1 MGCLLSFAP
10 QRAQPHPPAVN
21 GRLGPSSTC
30 PRGHARPPVLTPG
43 RRRSSGFA
51 AWAVRAEVTLGQARD
66 SNSRKRRWAMSA
78 WAGRELLA
86 GRWRRGHGDGPG
98 RGERDGAAPR
108 KPPEEALAA
117 QGPLASPERSSLLQ
131 KIFSLEKEKQKHN
144 HLLGEKDKEIQNLKD
159 KLKSKNK
166 NSEVSSLQ
174 SQLEE
179 KTKEAERRE
188 QLLSSLSEEMNRLKC
203 NLSTVTAKCSELE
216 NKANNSHASEEAVT
230 NSTGSSTNLSEVEK
244 QLKDALEKNQ
254 QWLLYDQQREVYVR
268 GLLGRIF
275 ELEKKSEIVSQQQPK
290 ESNTEGHLPEEKQK
304 YYDQLLLTAKSD
316 LETERRTITQLRCEL
331 HEFKKKYEET
341 QREMMSLNDLL
352 QSQQAVEMKALEN
365 ENKIKG
371 EKVQRLKQENESIKV
386 QLREEKEK
394 SEELLSQVQLL
405 RKSLLKQQEEHT
417 RIALLE
423 QQIQICTTDFE
434 NEKLDRQN
442 LQHQLNQVLKE
453 LRKAREQITR
463 LEPLKLQESGCVEP
477 QEDLQAA
484 FEEKVTVYD
493 RSPSQKHSNLL
504 DESFLE
510 CPRCKVQYPTS
521 QHRELLA
528 HIDFCTA

>member
-1 MGCLLSFAP
+1 MNSKTAKDIIIGKWGLKS
-10 QRAQPHPPAVN
+10 
-21 GRLGPSSTC
+21 GSS
-30 PRGHARPPVLTPG
+30 RPESDLEKYKQEN
-43 RRRSSGFA
+43 A
-51 AWAVRAEVTLGQARD
+51 AVRKSMEEVIKGKSKMTD
-66 SNSRKRRWAMSA
+66 
-78 WAGRELLA
+78 
-86 GRWRRGHGDGPG
+86 
-98 RGERDGAAPR
+98 
-108 KPPEEALAA
+108 
-117 QGPLASPERSSLLQ
+117 PERNGLLE
-131 KIFSLEKEKQKHN
+131 KILYLEKEKEKHN

-159 KLKSKNK
+159 KLRSKKKS
-166 NSEVSSLQ
+166 SEVSLLQ

-188 QLLSSLSEEMNRLKC
+188 QLLCSLSEEMNRLKC
-203 NLSTVTAKCSELE
+203 NLATVTAKCSKVE
-216 NKANNSHASEEAVT
+216 NRAGTFQATQVSTEERFY
-230 NSTGSSTNLSEVEK
+230 GSPTNLYEVEK

-254 QWLLYDQQREVYVR
+254 QWLLYDQQREAYVR

-275 ELEKKSEIVSQQQPK
+275 ELEQKSEIVSQQAS
-290 ESNTEGHLPEEKQK
+290 EELHLEGNLQEEKQK

-316 LETERRTITQLRCEL
+316 LETERRTITQLRSEL
-331 HEFKKKYEET
+331 NELKKKYEET
-341 QREMMSLNDLL
+341 QQEIMSLNALL
-352 QSQQAVEMKALEN
+352 QSQQVAEMKTLEN
-365 ENKIKG
+365 ENKMKE
-371 EKVQRLKQENESIKV
+371 EKVQRLKQENETIKG
-386 QLREEKEK
+386 QLREEKK
-394 SEELLSQVQLL
+394 RSEDLLCQVQIL

-442 LQHQLNQVLKE
+442 LQHQLHKVLKE

-463 LEPLKLQESGCVEP
+463 LEPLKLQESGRMEP

-484 FEEKVTVYD
+484 FEEKLTMYD
-493 RSPSQKHSNLL
+493 RRSSLKHSSLL